1 MLNKRFKCP
10 WFSGGSLAWSNPQH
24 WKVAIGIPLRS
35 SGVEGEPGWGSWSS
49 GLLPFLPPSGL
60 SQLHALQPQS
70 LSGNASHL
78 WPCQSWEQDLSDS
91 ICLLYSLPSSFSAL
105 LLTLWSPP
113 YSCLFLREGGGKTQ
127 AFPGLVGWDDVL
139 GEDRARLLVLVPRIW
154 EEGKGDGHAHQK
166 LPAFFLSS
174 CPGLTAS
181 PHLLSSTLELQQ
193 ETEGGISEPSGKLAR
208 FYISPFWDFAIWA
221 SRMKKK
227 AGIHSP
233 LAQLFGCRRRGL
245 LFISA
250 AHIET

>member
-1 MLNKRFKCP
+1 MHPISDPASHENRTCLILSA
-10 WFSGGSLAWSNPQH
+10 FSILC
-24 WKVAIGIPLRS
+24 
-35 SGVEGEPGWGSWSS
+35 
-49 GLLPFLPPSGL
+49 LLPFLPF
-60 SQLHALQPQS
+60 
-70 LSGNASHL
+70 
-78 WPCQSWEQDLSDS
+78 
-91 ICLLYSLPSSFSAL
+91 FSPYD
-105 LLTLWSPP
+105 SPP

-127 AFPGLVGWDDVL
+127 AFTGLVGWDDVL

-221 SRMKKK
+221 SGMKKK

-245 LFISA
+245 LFISE